1 MSGRLKWY
9 VAAVCTAGLL
19 VLGALVAT
27 IDVDRVREVPVA
39 IAVFTA
45 FVVIGE
51 MVAIPI
57 GRDYRPKDLAVAATF
72 AYALVPLAGTG
83 VAALAFVLASV
94 VADVAHGKA
103 VVKTLFNAAQ
113 YVLALAAGGAIYAA
127 LGGGYHVETA
137 ALPALAAGGLAFM
150 LVNYVLVSIVTSLD
164 QGIPVLQG
172 FRRDD
177 VRLELGTTAMVL
189 ALAPVAVVV
198 ADRSLALL
206 PALLVP
212 LGAIY
217 LASKGELL
225 AREQQAEAER
235 DADRQRRLAEQ
246 EQEVVRRLQDAD
258 RMKADLLA
266 TVSHE
271 LRSPLTTVL
280 GVFGI
285 LRVRRRRLS
294 PSERDQLVAMG
305 IAQGQRL
312 QRMIEQLLLAA
323 RFEQAERGAAP
334 FQGARVELD
343 ATELLQQAGAEARA
357 RHAGRAIAVE
367 TNGSLP
373 VRVAHQDVVVQV
385 LGNLI
390 DNACKYSPDGEPVRL
405 SADREGDRAVL
416 AVEDLGPGIAAT
428 DRELIFERFSQLD
441 RQAQRRGGG
450 IGLGLYIARQL
461 ARSQDGDLL
470 VVDPAGDRGARFELH
485 LPLAPDG
492 IGR

>member
-19 VLGALVAT
+19 VLSALALT
-27 IDVDRVREVPVA
+27 IDLDRVREVPVA

-51 MVAIPI
+51 LVAIPI
-57 GRDYRPKDLAVAATF
+57 GHDYRPKDLAVAATF

-83 VAALAFVLASV
+83 VAAFAFVLAST
-94 VADVAHGKA
+94 VADLVHRKA
-103 VVKTLFNAAQ
+103 LVKTVFNAAQ
-113 YVLALAAGGAIYAA
+113 YVLALAAGGALYSA
-127 LGGGYHVETA
+127 LGGGYQVHTA
-137 ALPALAAGGLAFM
+137 SLPALAVGGIVFM

-164 QGIPVLQG
+164 QGVPVLQG

-177 VRLELGTTAMVL
+177 IRLELGTTAMVL

-198 ADRSLALL
+198 AEHSLALL

-235 DADRQRRLAEQ
+235 DADRQRRLTEQ

-294 PSERDQLVAMG
+294 PTERDGLVAMG
-305 IAQGQRL
+305 IGQGQRL

-323 RFEQAERGAAP
+323 RFEQAERGATP
-334 FQGARVELD
+334 FQAARVELD
-343 ATELLQQAGAEARA
+343 ATELVDQAGAEARA
-357 RHAGRAIAVE
+357 RHSGRAIAVE

-373 VRVAHQDVVVQV
+373 VRVAQDVVVQV

-390 DNACKYSPDGEPVRL
+390 DNACKYSPDREPVRL
-405 SADREGDRAVL
+405 YANREGDEAVL
-416 AVEDLGPGIAAT
+416 AVEDLGPGIPAT
-428 DRELIFERFSQLD
+428 DRERIFERFSQLD

-470 VVDPAGDRGARFELH
+470 VVDPLGERGARFELH

-492 IGR
+492 NRR

>member
-19 VLGALVAT
+19 VLAALMLNL
-27 IDVDRVREVPVA
+27 DLQRVREVPVA

-51 MVAIPI
+51 LVAVPI
-57 GRDYRPKDLAVAATF
+57 GHGYRPKDLAVAATF
-72 AYALVPLAGTG
+72 AWALVPLAGTG
-83 VAALAFVLASV
+83 VAALAFVLASA
-94 VADVAHGKA
+94 VADLVHHKA
-103 VVKTLFNAAQ
+103 AVKTLFNAAQ
-113 YVLALAAGGAIYAA
+113 YVLALAAGGVVYGA
-127 LGGGYHVETA
+127 LGGGYGVHTA
-137 ALPALAAGGLAFM
+137 TLPALAVGGIVFM
-150 LVNYVLVSIVTSLD
+150 LVNHVLVSIVTSLD

-177 VRLELGTTAMVL
+177 LRLELGTAAMVL

-198 ADRSLALL
+198 AEVSLPLL
-206 PALLVP
+206 PTLLVP
-212 LGAIY
+212 LGAIF

-225 AREQQAEAER
+225 ARQHQAEAER
-235 DADRQRRLAEQ
+235 DAERQRRLAEQ
-246 EQEVVRRLQDAD
+246 EQEVIRRLQDAD

-266 TVSHE
+266 MVSHE
-271 LRSPLTTVL
+271 LRNPLTTVL

-294 PSERDQLVAMG
+294 PGERDELVAMG
-305 IAQGQRL
+305 IAQGKRL

-323 RFEQAERGAAP
+323 RFEQAEGGAAP
-334 FQGARVELD
+334 FQAARVELD
-343 ATELLQQAGAEARA
+343 ATALLSQAGAEARA
-357 RHAGRAIAVE
+357 RHTGRAIAVE
-367 TNGSLP
+367 TNGALP
-373 VRVAHQDVVVQV
+373 VRVAQDAVVQV

-405 SADREGDRAVL
+405 SANRDGDRAVL
-416 AVEDLGPGIAAT
+416 AVEDLGPGIAAS
-428 DRELIFERFSQLD
+428 DRERIFERFSQLD

-470 VVDPAGDRGARFELH
+470 VADPLGDHGARFELH

-492 IGR
+492 NGR

>member
-9 VAAVCTAGLL
+9 VAAICTAGLL
-19 VLGALVAT
+19 VLGVLLPT
-27 IDVDRVREVPVA
+27 IDLDRVREVPVA

-45 FVVIGE
+45 FVVLGE
-51 MVAIPI
+51 LVAIPI
-57 GRDYRPKDLAVAATF
+57 GHDYRPKDVAVASTF
-72 AYALVPLAGTG
+72 AYGLVPLGGTG

-103 VVKTLFNAAQ
+103 VVKTVFNAAQ

-127 LGGGYHVETA
+127 LGGGHQVHTA
-137 ALPALAAGGLAFM
+137 TLPALAVGGLAFM

-164 QGIPVLQG
+164 QGVPVLQG

-177 VRLELGTTAMVL
+177 IRLELGTTAMVL

-198 ADRSLALL
+198 AERSLALL

-235 DADRQRRLAEQ
+235 DADRQRRLTEQ

-258 RMKADLLA
+258 RMKADLIA

-280 GVFGI
+280 GVFSI
-285 LRVRRRRLS
+285 LRIRRRRLS
-294 PSERDQLVAMG
+294 PSERDELVIMG
-305 IAQGQRL
+305 VRQGQRL

-323 RFEQAERGAAP
+323 RFEQVERGAAP
-334 FQGARVELD
+334 FPAARVELD
-343 ATELLQQAGAEARA
+343 ATELIDQAGAEARA
-357 RHAGRAIAVE
+357 RHSGRAIAVD

-373 VRVAHQDVVVQV
+373 VVVAHDVVVQV

-390 DNACKYSPDGEPVRL
+390 DNACKYSPDREPVRL
-405 SADREGDRAVL
+405 SANRDGDQAVL
-416 AVEDLGPGIAAT
+416 AVEDLGPGIPPI
-428 DRELIFERFSQLD
+428 DRERIFERFSQLD
-441 RQAQRRGGG
+441 REAQRRGGG

-470 VVDPAGDRGARFELH
+470 VVEPLGDRGARFELH

-492 IGR
+492 AGR

>member
-9 VAAVCTAGLL
+9 VAAICTAGLL
-19 VLGALVAT
+19 VLGALLPT
-27 IDVDRVREVPVA
+27 IDLDRVREIPVA
-39 IAVFTA
+39 IVVFTA
-45 FVVIGE
+45 FVVLGE
-51 MVAIPI
+51 LVAIPI
-57 GRDYRPKDLAVAATF
+57 GHDYRPKDVAVATTF
-72 AYALVPLAGTG
+72 AYGLVPLAGPG

-94 VADVAHGKA
+94 VADVVHHKA
-103 VVKTLFNAAQ
+103 VVKTAFNAAQ
-113 YVLALAAGGAIYAA
+113 YVLALAAGGAVYAA
-127 LGGGYHVETA
+127 LGGGYQVHTST
-137 ALPALAAGGLAFM
+137 LPAMAAGGLAFM

-177 VRLELGTTAMVL
+177 IRLELGTTAMVL

-235 DADRQRRLAEQ
+235 DADRQRRLTEQ

-258 RMKADLLA
+258 RMKADLIA

-294 PSERDQLVAMG
+294 PSERDELVAMG
-305 IAQGQRL
+305 IAQSQRL

-334 FQGARVELD
+334 FQGTRVELD
-343 ATELLQQAGAEARA
+343 ATELVDQAGAEARA
-357 RHAGRAIAVE
+357 RHSGRAIAVE
-367 TNGSLP
+367 TNGALP
-373 VRVAHQDVVVQV
+373 VRVAQDVVVQV

-405 SADREGDRAVL
+405 SANREGDRAVL

-428 DRELIFERFSQLD
+428 DRERIFERFSQLD
-441 RQAQRRGGG
+441 RQTQRLGGG

-470 VVDPAGDRGARFELH
+470 VVDPVGDRGARFELH

-492 IGR
+492 NGR

>member
-19 VLGALVAT
+19 VLGALLPT
-27 IDVDRVREVPVA
+27 IDLDRVREIPVA
-39 IAVFTA
+39 IVVFTA
-45 FVVIGE
+45 FVVLGE
-51 MVAIPI
+51 LVAIPI
-57 GRDYRPKDLAVAATF
+57 GHDYRPKDVAVATTF
-72 AYALVPLAGTG
+72 AYGLVPLAGPG

-94 VADVAHGKA
+94 VADVVHHKA
-103 VVKTLFNAAQ
+103 VVKTAFNAAQ
-113 YVLALAAGGAIYAA
+113 YVLALAAGGAVYAA
-127 LGGGYHVETA
+127 LGGGYQVHTST
-137 ALPALAAGGLAFM
+137 LPAMAAGGLAFM

-177 VRLELGTTAMVL
+177 IRLELGTTAMVL

-235 DADRQRRLAEQ
+235 DADRQRRLTEQ

-258 RMKADLLA
+258 RMKADLIA

-294 PSERDQLVAMG
+294 PSERDELVAMG

-334 FQGARVELD
+334 FQGTRVELD
-343 ATELLQQAGAEARA
+343 ATELVDQAGAEARA
-357 RHAGRAIAVE
+357 RHSGRAIAVE
-367 TNGSLP
+367 TDGALP
-373 VRVAHQDVVVQV
+373 VRVAQDVVVQV

-405 SADREGDRAVL
+405 SANREGDRAVL

-428 DRELIFERFSQLD
+428 DRERIFERFSQLD
-441 RQAQRRGGG
+441 RQTQRLGGG

-470 VVDPAGDRGARFELH
+470 VVDPVGDRGARFELH

-492 IGR
+492 NGR

>member
-9 VAAVCTAGLL
+9 VAAVCTAGLV
-19 VLGALVAT
+19 VLAALVTT
-27 IDVDRVREVPVA
+27 IDLDRVREVPVA

-45 FVVIGE
+45 FVVVGE
-51 MVAIPI
+51 LVAIPI
-57 GRDYRPKDLAVAATF
+57 GQGNRPKDVAVSTTF
-72 AYALVPLAGTG
+72 AYGLVPLAGPG
-83 VAALAFVLASV
+83 VAALAFVLASA

-103 VVKTLFNAAQ
+103 VIKTVFNAAQ
-113 YVLALAAGGAIYAA
+113 YVLALAAGGMIYAA
-127 LGGGYHVETA
+127 LGGGYHVDTA
-137 ALPALAAGGLAFM
+137 TLPAMAAGGLAFM
-150 LVNYVLVSIVTSLD
+150 LVNYVLVSMVTSLD

-177 VRLELGTTAMVL
+177 IRLELGTVAMVL

-217 LASKGELL
+217 LASKGEML
-225 AREQQAEAER
+225 AKTRQVEAER

-285 LRVRRRRLS
+285 LRLRRRRLS
-294 PSERDQLVAMG
+294 PGERDALVAMG
-305 IAQGQRL
+305 TAQGERL

-343 ATELLQQAGAEARA
+343 ATDLLDQAGAEARA
-357 RHAGRAIAVE
+357 RHSGRAIAVE
-367 TNGSLP
+367 TNGAMP
-373 VRVAHQDVVVQV
+373 VRVAQDVVVQV

-405 SADREGDRAVL
+405 SANREGDRAVL

-428 DRELIFERFSQLD
+428 DRERIFERFTQLD

-470 VVDPAGDRGARFELH
+470 VADPLGDRGARFELH

-492 IGR
+492 DGR

>member
-19 VLGALVAT
+19 VLGALLAT
-27 IDVDRVREVPVA
+27 IDLDRVREVPVA

-45 FVVIGE
+45 FVVLGE
-51 MVAIPI
+51 LVAIPI
-57 GRDYRPKDLAVAATF
+57 GHDYRPKDVAVSSTF
-72 AYALVPLAGTG
+72 AYGLVPLAGPG

-94 VADVAHGKA
+94 AADVAHHKA
-103 VVKTLFNAAQ
+103 VVKTAFNAAQ
-113 YVLALAAGGAIYAA
+113 YVLALAAGGAVYAA
-127 LGGGYHVETA
+127 LGGGYQVHTET
-137 ALPALAAGGLAFM
+137 LPALAIGGLAFM

-164 QGIPVLQG
+164 QDVPVLQG

-177 VRLELGTTAMVL
+177 IRLELGTTAMVL

-198 ADRSLALL
+198 AERSLALL

-235 DADRQRRLAEQ
+235 DAERQRRLTEQ

-258 RMKADLLA
+258 RMKADLIA

-280 GVFGI
+280 GVFSI
-285 LRVRRRRLS
+285 LRIRRRRLS
-294 PSERDQLVAMG
+294 PSERDELVIMG
-305 IAQGQRL
+305 VRQGQRL

-323 RFEQAERGAAP
+323 HFEQVERGAAP
-334 FQGARVELD
+334 FPAARVELD
-343 ATELLQQAGAEARA
+343 ATELIDQAGAEARA
-357 RHAGRAIAVE
+357 RHSGRAIAVE

-373 VRVAHQDVVVQV
+373 VVVAHDVVVQV

-390 DNACKYSPDGEPVRL
+390 DNACKYSPDREPVRL
-405 SADREGDRAVL
+405 SANREGDQAVL
-416 AVEDLGPGIAAT
+416 AVEDLGPGIPPT
-428 DRELIFERFSQLD
+428 DRERIFERFSQLD
-441 RQAQRRGGG
+441 REAQRRGGG

-470 VVDPAGDRGARFELH
+470 VVEPLGDRGARFELH

-492 IGR
+492 DGR

>member
-19 VLGALVAT
+19 VLAALVLS
-27 IDVDRVREVPVA
+27 IDLDRVRQVPVA
-39 IAVFTA
+39 IAMFTA
-45 FVVIGE
+45 FVVLGE
-51 MVAIPI
+51 LVAIPI
-57 GRDYRPKDLAVAATF
+57 GLDHRPKDVAVASTF
-72 AYALVPLAGTG
+72 AYGLVPLAGPG
-83 VAALAFVLASV
+83 VAALAFVLASA
-94 VADVAHGKA
+94 VADVARRKA
-103 VVKTLFNAAQ
+103 VVKTVFNAAQ
-113 YVLALAAGGAIYAA
+113 YVLALAAGGALYAA
-127 LGGGYHVETA
+127 LGGGYQVHTA
-137 ALPALAAGGLAFM
+137 TLPALAVGGLAFM
-150 LVNYVLVSIVTSLD
+150 LINYVLVSVVTSLD
-164 QGIPVLQG
+164 HGIPVLQG

-177 VRLELGTTAMVL
+177 IRLELGTTAMVL

-217 LASKGELL
+217 LASKGEFL

-246 EQEVVRRLQDAD
+246 EQEVVRRLQEAD

-271 LRSPLTTVL
+271 LRSPLTTIL

-294 PSERDQLVAMG
+294 PSERDHLVAMG
-305 IAQGQRL
+305 IGQSQRL
-312 QRMIEQLLLAA
+312 RRMIEQLLLAA
-323 RFEQAERGAAP
+323 RFEQAEGAAAP
-334 FQGARVELD
+334 FQAARVELD
-343 ATELLQQAGAEARA
+343 AIALLDQAGAEAQA

-367 TNGSLP
+367 TNGALP
-373 VRVAHQDVVVQV
+373 VRVAHDVVAQV

-405 SADREGDRAVL
+405 SANREGDQAVL
-416 AVEDLGPGIAAT
+416 AVEDQGPGIAPT
-428 DRELIFERFSQLD
+428 DRERIFERFTQLD

-470 VVDPAGDRGARFELH
+470 VAEPLGDHGARFELH

-492 IGR
+492 HGG

>member
-9 VAAVCTAGLL
+9 VAAVCTAGLV
-19 VLGALVAT
+19 VLAALLPT
-27 IDVDRVREVPVA
+27 IDLDRVRDIPVA

-45 FVVIGE
+45 FGVLGE
-51 MVAIPI
+51 LVAIPV
-57 GRDYRPKDLAVAATF
+57 GRDRRPKDLAVTATF
-72 AYALVPLAGTG
+72 AYGLVPLAGAG
-83 VAALAFVLASV
+83 VAALALVFASG
-94 VADVAHGKA
+94 VADVVRRKA
-103 VVKTLFNAAQ
+103 LVKTAFNAAQ
-113 YVLALAAGGAIYAA
+113 YVLGLAAGAAVYAA
-127 LGGGYHVETA
+127 LGGGHQVRTA
-137 ALPALAAGGLAFM
+137 TLPALAAGGLAFL
-150 LVNYVLVSIVTSLD
+150 LVNYVLVSVVTSLD

-177 VRLELGTTAMVL
+177 FRLELGTTAMVL

-198 ADRSLALL
+198 AERSLLL
-206 PALLVP
+206 LSALLVP

-235 DADRQRRLAEQ
+235 DADRQRRLAER
-246 EQEVVRRLQDAD
+246 EQEVVRRLQEAD
-258 RMKADLLA
+258 RMKADLIA

-285 LRVRRRRLS
+285 MRIRRRRLS
-294 PSERDQLVAMG
+294 PTERDELVIMG
-305 IAQGQRL
+305 IRQGQRL

-334 FQGARVELD
+334 FQDVRIDLD
-343 ATELLQQAGAEARA
+343 ATELAAQAGAEARA

-367 TNGSLP
+367 TNGAVP
-373 VRVAHQDVVVQV
+373 VRVAQDVVMQV
-385 LGNLI
+385 LDNLI
-390 DNACKYSPDGEPVRL
+390 DNACKYSPEGELVRL
-405 SADREGDRAVL
+405 SANREGDEAVL
-416 AVEDLGPGIAAT
+416 AVEDSGPGIPAT

-450 IGLGLYIARQL
+450 IGLGLHIARQL
-461 ARSQDGDLL
+461 ARSQDGDVL
-470 VVDPAGDRGARFELH
+470 VVEPLGDHGARFELH

-492 IGR
+492 DGR

>member
-19 VLGALVAT
+19 VLSALALT
-27 IDVDRVREVPVA
+27 IDLDRVREVPVA

-51 MVAIPI
+51 LVAIPI
-57 GRDYRPKDLAVAATF
+57 GHDYRPKDLAVAATF

-83 VAALAFVLASV
+83 VAAFAFVLAST
-94 VADVAHGKA
+94 VADLVHRKA
-103 VVKTLFNAAQ
+103 LVKTVFNAAQ
-113 YVLALAAGGAIYAA
+113 YVLALAAGGALYSA
-127 LGGGYHVETA
+127 LGGGYQVHTA
-137 ALPALAAGGLAFM
+137 SLPALAVGGIVFM

-164 QGIPVLQG
+164 QGVPVLQG

-177 VRLELGTTAMVL
+177 IRLELGTTAMVL

-198 ADRSLALL
+198 AEQSLALL

-235 DADRQRRLAEQ
+235 DADRQRRLTEQ
-246 EQEVVRRLQDAD
+246 EQEVVRRLQEAD

-280 GVFGI
+280 GVLGI

-294 PSERDQLVAMG
+294 PTERDGLVAMG
-305 IAQGQRL
+305 IGQGQRL

-323 RFEQAERGAAP
+323 RFEQAERGATP
-334 FQGARVELD
+334 FQAARVELD
-343 ATELLQQAGAEARA
+343 ATELVDQAGAEARA
-357 RHAGRAIAVE
+357 RHSGRAIAVE

-373 VRVAHQDVVVQV
+373 VRVAQDVVVQV

-390 DNACKYSPDGEPVRL
+390 DNACKYSPDREPVRL
-405 SADREGDRAVL
+405 SANREGDEAVL
-416 AVEDLGPGIAAT
+416 AVEDLGPGIPAT
-428 DRELIFERFSQLD
+428 DRERIFERFSQLD

-470 VVDPAGDRGARFELH
+470 VVDPPGERGARFELH

-492 IGR
+492 NGR

>member
-9 VAAVCTAGLL
+9 VVAVCTAGLL
-19 VLGALVAT
+19 VLTGLVLT
-27 IDVDRVREVPVA
+27 IDLDRVREVPVA

-45 FVVIGE
+45 FVVLGE
-51 MVAIPI
+51 LVAIPI
-57 GRDYRPKDLAVAATF
+57 GHERRPKDLAVATTF
-72 AYALVPLAGTG
+72 AYGLVPLAGTG
-83 VAALAFVLASV
+83 VAALAYVLASI
-94 VADVAHGKA
+94 VADVTRRKA
-103 VVKTLFNAAQ
+103 AIKTGFNAAQ
-113 YVLALAAGGAIYAA
+113 YVLALAAGGAVYAA
-127 LGGGYHVETA
+127 LGGGYEVRNAT
-137 ALPALAAGGLAFM
+137 LPALAAGGLAFM
-150 LVNYVLVSIVTSLD
+150 LVNHALVSTVVSLD

-177 VRLELGTTAMVL
+177 IRLELGTTAMVL

-198 ADRSLALL
+198 AERSLLLL
-206 PALLVP
+206 PALIVP
-212 LGAIY
+212 LGAIF

-235 DADRQRRLAEQ
+235 ATERQRRLTEQ

-258 RMKADLLA
+258 RMKADLIA

-280 GVFGI
+280 GVFSI
-285 LRVRRRRLS
+285 LRIRRRRLS
-294 PSERDQLVAMG
+294 PSERDELVIMG
-305 IAQGQRL
+305 IRQGQRL

-323 RFEQAERGAAP
+323 RFEQVEQGAAP
-334 FQGARVELD
+334 FQATRVELD
-343 ATELLQQAGAEARA
+343 ATELVDQAGAEARA
-357 RHAGRAIAVE
+357 RHSGRAIAVE
-367 TNGSLP
+367 TNGALP
-373 VRVAHQDVVVQV
+373 VQVAHDVVVQV

-390 DNACKYSPDGEPVRL
+390 DNACKYSPDREPVRL
-405 SADREGDRAVL
+405 SANREGDEAVL
-416 AVEDLGPGIAAT
+416 AVEDLGPGIPPT
-428 DRELIFERFSQLD
+428 DRERIFERFSQLD

-470 VVDPAGDRGARFELH
+470 VVDPVGDRGARFELH

-492 IGR
+492 DGR

>member
-9 VAAVCTAGLL
+9 VAAICTAGLL
-19 VLGALVAT
+19 VLGALLPT
-27 IDVDRVREVPVA
+27 IDLDRVREIPVA
-39 IAVFTA
+39 IVVFTA
-45 FVVIGE
+45 FVVLGE
-51 MVAIPI
+51 LVAIPI
-57 GRDYRPKDLAVAATF
+57 GHDYRPKDVAVATTF
-72 AYALVPLAGTG
+72 AYGLVPLAGPG

-94 VADVAHGKA
+94 VADVVHHKA
-103 VVKTLFNAAQ
+103 VVKTAFNAAQ
-113 YVLALAAGGAIYAA
+113 YVLALAAGGAVYAA
-127 LGGGYHVETA
+127 LGGGYQVHTST
-137 ALPALAAGGLAFM
+137 LPAMAAGGLAFM

-177 VRLELGTTAMVL
+177 IRLELGTTAMVL

-235 DADRQRRLAEQ
+235 DADRQRRLTEQ

-258 RMKADLLA
+258 RMKADLIA

-294 PSERDQLVAMG
+294 PSERDELVAMG

-334 FQGARVELD
+334 FQGTRVELD
-343 ATELLQQAGAEARA
+343 ATELVDQAGAEARA
-357 RHAGRAIAVE
+357 RHSGRAIAVE
-367 TNGSLP
+367 TDGALP
-373 VRVAHQDVVVQV
+373 VRVAQDVVVQV

-405 SADREGDRAVL
+405 SANREGDRAVL

-428 DRELIFERFSQLD
+428 DRERIFERFSQLD
-441 RQAQRRGGG
+441 RQTQRLGGG

-470 VVDPAGDRGARFELH
+470 VVDPVGDRGARFELH

-492 IGR
+492 NGR

>member
-19 VLGALVAT
+19 VLSALALT
-27 IDVDRVREVPVA
+27 IDLDRVREVPVA

-51 MVAIPI
+51 LVAIPI
-57 GRDYRPKDLAVAATF
+57 GHDYRPKDLAVAATF

-83 VAALAFVLASV
+83 VAAFAFVLAST
-94 VADVAHGKA
+94 VADLVHRKA
-103 VVKTLFNAAQ
+103 LVKTVFNAAQ
-113 YVLALAAGGAIYAA
+113 YVLALAAGGALYSA
-127 LGGGYHVETA
+127 LGGGYQVHTA
-137 ALPALAAGGLAFM
+137 SLPALAVGGIVFM

-164 QGIPVLQG
+164 QGVPVLQG

-177 VRLELGTTAMVL
+177 IRLELGTTAMVL

-198 ADRSLALL
+198 AEHSLALL

-235 DADRQRRLAEQ
+235 DADRQRRLTEQ
-246 EQEVVRRLQDAD
+246 EQEVVRRLQEAD

-294 PSERDQLVAMG
+294 PTERDGLVAMG
-305 IAQGQRL
+305 IGQGQRL

-323 RFEQAERGAAP
+323 RFEQAERGATP
-334 FQGARVELD
+334 FQAARVELD
-343 ATELLQQAGAEARA
+343 ATELVDQAGAEARA
-357 RHAGRAIAVE
+357 RHSGRAIAVE

-373 VRVAHQDVVVQV
+373 VRVAQDVVVQV

-390 DNACKYSPDGEPVRL
+390 DNACKYSPDREPVRL
-405 SADREGDRAVL
+405 SANREGDEAVL
-416 AVEDLGPGIAAT
+416 AVEDLGPGIPAT
-428 DRELIFERFSQLD
+428 DRERIFERFSQLD

-470 VVDPAGDRGARFELH
+470 VVDPPGERGARFELH

-492 IGR
+492 NGR

>member
-9 VAAVCTAGLL
+9 VAAICAAGLL
-19 VLGALVAT
+19 VLGVLLPT
-27 IDVDRVREVPVA
+27 IDLDRVREVPVA
-39 IAVFTA
+39 IVVFTA
-45 FVVIGE
+45 FVVLGE
-51 MVAIPI
+51 LVAIPI
-57 GRDYRPKDLAVAATF
+57 GHDYRPKDVAVSTTF
-72 AYALVPLAGTG
+72 AYGLVPLAGPG
-83 VAALAFVLASV
+83 VAALAFVLASAA
-94 VADVAHGKA
+94 ADVAHRKA
-103 VVKTLFNAAQ
+103 VVKTVFNAAQ

-127 LGGGYHVETA
+127 LGGGYQVRTA
-137 ALPALAAGGLAFM
+137 TLPALAAGGIAFM

-164 QGIPVLQG
+164 QGISVLQG

-177 VRLELGTTAMVL
+177 IRLELGTTAMVL

-212 LGAIY
+212 LGAIF

-225 AREQQAEAER
+225 ARTRQAEAER
-235 DADRQRRLAEQ
+235 DADRQRRLTEQ

-294 PSERDQLVAMG
+294 PSERDELVTMG
-305 IAQGQRL
+305 ITQGQRL

-334 FQGARVELD
+334 FQGARMELD
-343 ATELLQQAGAEARA
+343 ATELVDQAGAEARA
-357 RHAGRAIAVE
+357 RHSGRAIAVE
-367 TNGSLP
+367 TNGALP
-373 VRVAHQDVVVQV
+373 VRVAQDVVVQV

-405 SADREGDRAVL
+405 STNREGDLAVL
-416 AVEDLGPGIAAT
+416 AVEDLGPGIPAT
-428 DRELIFERFSQLD
+428 DRERIFERFSQLD
-441 RQAQRRGGG
+441 REAQRRGGG

-470 VVDPAGDRGARFELH
+470 VADPLGDSGARFELH
-485 LPLAPDG
+485 LPLAPEGDG
-492 IGR
+492 R

>member
-19 VLGALVAT
+19 VLGALLPT
-27 IDVDRVREVPVA
+27 IDLDRVREIPVA
-39 IAVFTA
+39 IVVFTA
-45 FVVIGE
+45 FVVLGE
-51 MVAIPI
+51 LVAIPI
-57 GRDYRPKDLAVAATF
+57 GHDYRPKDVAVATTF
-72 AYALVPLAGTG
+72 AYGLVPLAGPG

-94 VADVAHGKA
+94 VADVVHHKA
-103 VVKTLFNAAQ
+103 VVKTAFNAAQ
-113 YVLALAAGGAIYAA
+113 YVLALAAGGAVYAA
-127 LGGGYHVETA
+127 LGGGYQVHTST
-137 ALPALAAGGLAFM
+137 LPAMAAGGLAFM

-177 VRLELGTTAMVL
+177 IRLELGTTAMVL

-235 DADRQRRLAEQ
+235 DADRQRRLTEQ

-258 RMKADLLA
+258 RMKADLIA

-294 PSERDQLVAMG
+294 PSERDELVAMG

-334 FQGARVELD
+334 FQGTRVELD
-343 ATELLQQAGAEARA
+343 ATELVDQAGAEARA
-357 RHAGRAIAVE
+357 RHSGRAIAVE
-367 TNGSLP
+367 TNGALP
-373 VRVAHQDVVVQV
+373 VRVAQDVVVQV

-405 SADREGDRAVL
+405 SANREGDRAVL

-428 DRELIFERFSQLD
+428 DRERIFERFSQLD
-441 RQAQRRGGG
+441 RQTQRLGGG

-470 VVDPAGDRGARFELH
+470 VVDPVGDRGARFELH

-492 IGR
+492 NGR

>member
-9 VAAVCTAGLL
+9 VAAISTAGLL
-19 VLGALVAT
+19 VLGALLSTV
-27 IDVDRVREVPVA
+27 DLDRVREVPVA

-45 FVVIGE
+45 FVVLGE
-51 MVAIPI
+51 LVAIPI
-57 GRDYRPKDLAVAATF
+57 GHDYRPKDVAVSSTF
-72 AYALVPLAGTG
+72 AYGLVPLAGPG

-103 VVKTLFNAAQ
+103 VVKTAFNAAQ

-127 LGGGYHVETA
+127 LGGGYQVRTA
-137 ALPALAAGGLAFM
+137 TLPALAVGGLAFM
-150 LVNYVLVSIVTSLD
+150 LVNYVLVSVVTSLD
-164 QGIPVLQG
+164 QGVPVLQG

-177 VRLELGTTAMVL
+177 IRLELGTTAMVL

-198 ADRSLALL
+198 AERSLALL

-235 DADRQRRLAEQ
+235 DADRQRRLTEQ

-258 RMKADLLA
+258 RMKADLIA

-280 GVFGI
+280 GVFSI
-285 LRVRRRRLS
+285 LRIRRRRLS
-294 PSERDQLVAMG
+294 PSERDELVIMG
-305 IAQGQRL
+305 VRQGQRL

-323 RFEQAERGAAP
+323 RFEQVEGGAAP
-334 FQGARVELD
+334 FQPARVELD
-343 ATELLQQAGAEARA
+343 ATELIGQAGAEARA
-357 RHAGRAIAVE
+357 RHSGRAIAVE

-373 VRVAHQDVVVQV
+373 VRVAHDVVVQV

-390 DNACKYSPDGEPVRL
+390 DNACKYSPDREPVRL
-405 SADREGDRAVL
+405 SANREGDQAVL
-416 AVEDLGPGIAAT
+416 AVEDLGPGIPPT
-428 DRELIFERFSQLD
+428 DRERIFERFSQLD

-470 VVDPAGDRGARFELH
+470 LVEPLGDRGARFELH

-492 IGR
+492 DGR

>member
-19 VLGALVAT
+19 VLAALVLD
-27 IDVDRVREVPVA
+27 IDLDRVRQVPAA

-45 FVVIGE
+45 FVVLGE
-51 MVAIPI
+51 LVAIPI
-57 GRDYRPKDLAVAATF
+57 RHDDRPKDVAVSTTF
-72 AYALVPLAGTG
+72 AYGLVPLAGPG
-83 VAALAFVLASV
+83 VAALAFMLASV
-94 VADVAHGKA
+94 VADVAHRKA
-103 VVKTLFNAAQ
+103 VIKTAFNAAQ

-127 LGGGYHVETA
+127 LGGGYQVHTA
-137 ALPALAAGGLAFM
+137 TLPALAVGGLAFM
-150 LVNYVLVSIVTSLD
+150 LVNYLLVSIVTSLA
-164 QGIPVLQG
+164 QGIPVLHG

-177 VRLELGTTAMVL
+177 IRLELGTTAMVL
-189 ALAPVAVVV
+189 AMAPVAVVV

-246 EQEVVRRLQDAD
+246 EQEVVRRLQEAD

-271 LRSPLTTVL
+271 LRSPLTTIL

-294 PSERDQLVAMG
+294 PSERDHLVDMG
-305 IAQGQRL
+305 IGQSRRL

-334 FQGARVELD
+334 LQAARVGLD
-343 ATELLQQAGAEARA
+343 ATALLDQAGAEARA

-367 TNGSLP
+367 TNGALP
-373 VRVAHQDVVVQV
+373 VRVAHDVVAQV

-405 SADREGDRAVL
+405 SANREGDRAVL
-416 AVEDLGPGIAAT
+416 AVEDQGPGIAPT
-428 DRELIFERFSQLD
+428 DRERIFERFTQLD
-441 RQAQRRGGG
+441 RQDGRRGGG

-470 VVDPAGDRGARFELH
+470 VAEPLGPSGGARFELH

-492 IGR
+492 R

>member
-19 VLGALVAT
+19 VLAALVLS
-27 IDVDRVREVPVA
+27 IDLDRVRQVPVA
-39 IAVFTA
+39 IAMFTA
-45 FVVIGE
+45 FVVLGE
-51 MVAIPI
+51 LVAIPI
-57 GRDYRPKDLAVAATF
+57 GHDGRPKDVAVASTF
-72 AYALVPLAGTG
+72 AYGLVPLAGPG

-94 VADVAHGKA
+94 VADVAHRKTI
-103 VVKTLFNAAQ
+103 VKTAFNAAQ
-113 YVLALAAGGAIYAA
+113 YVLALAAGGALYAA
-127 LGGGYHVETA
+127 LGGGYQVHTA
-137 ALPALAAGGLAFM
+137 TLPALAAGGLAFM
-150 LVNYVLVSIVTSLD
+150 LINYVLVSVVTSLD
-164 QGIPVLQG
+164 QGHPVLQG

-177 VRLELGTTAMVL
+177 IRLELGTTAMVL

-217 LASKGELL
+217 LASKGEFL

-246 EQEVVRRLQDAD
+246 EQEVVRRLQEAD

-271 LRSPLTTVL
+271 LRSPLTTIL
-280 GVFGI
+280 GVFGL
-285 LRVRRRRLS
+285 LRVRRRRLG
-294 PSERDQLVAMG
+294 PSERDHLVAMG
-305 IAQGQRL
+305 IGQSQRL

-323 RFEQAERGAAP
+323 RFEQAEREAAP
-334 FQGARVELD
+334 FQAARVELD
-343 ATELLQQAGAEARA
+343 ATALLDQAGAEARA

-367 TNGSLP
+367 TNGALP
-373 VRVAHQDVVVQV
+373 IRVAHDVVVQV

-416 AVEDLGPGIAAT
+416 AVEDQGPGIAPT
-428 DRELIFERFSQLD
+428 DRERIFERFTQLD
-441 RQAQRRGGG
+441 RQDGRRGGG

-470 VVDPAGDRGARFELH
+470 VAEPLGPRGGARFELH

-492 IGR
+492 R

>member
-19 VLGALVAT
+19 VLGALLPT
-27 IDVDRVREVPVA
+27 IDLDRVREIPVA
-39 IAVFTA
+39 IVVFTA
-45 FVVIGE
+45 FVVLGE
-51 MVAIPI
+51 LVAIPI
-57 GRDYRPKDLAVAATF
+57 GHDYRPKDVAVATTF
-72 AYALVPLAGTG
+72 AYGLVPLAGPG

-94 VADVAHGKA
+94 VADVVHHKA
-103 VVKTLFNAAQ
+103 VVKTAFNAAQ
-113 YVLALAAGGAIYAA
+113 YVLALAAGGAVYAA
-127 LGGGYHVETA
+127 LGGGYQVHTST
-137 ALPALAAGGLAFM
+137 LPAMAAGGLAFM

-177 VRLELGTTAMVL
+177 IRLELGTTAMVL

-235 DADRQRRLAEQ
+235 DADRQRRLTEQ

-258 RMKADLLA
+258 RMKADLIA

-294 PSERDQLVAMG
+294 PSERDELVAMG
-305 IAQGQRL
+305 IAQSQRL

-334 FQGARVELD
+334 FQGTRVELD
-343 ATELLQQAGAEARA
+343 ATELVDQAGAEARA
-357 RHAGRAIAVE
+357 RHSGRAIAVE
-367 TNGSLP
+367 TNGALP
-373 VRVAHQDVVVQV
+373 VRVAQDVVVQV

-405 SADREGDRAVL
+405 SANREGDRAVL

-428 DRELIFERFSQLD
+428 DRERIFERFSQLD
-441 RQAQRRGGG
+441 RQTQRLGGG

-470 VVDPAGDRGARFELH
+470 VVDPVGDRGARFELH

-492 IGR
+492 NGR